1 LQCRGIRGA
10 TSTAANTKNDI
21 LEATRELLREL
32 TAANRLEADKVA
44 AVFFTLTPDLDAVFP
59 AEAARQ
65 LGWTQTAMLCLQE
78 IPVPGSLAR
87 CIRVL
92 VLYNTD
98 LPQDKL
104 KHVYLRE
111 AVTLRPDITTR
122 KASGDKP

>member
-1 LQCRGIRGA
+1 
-10 TSTAANTKNDI
+10 
-21 LEATRELLREL
+21 
-32 TAANRLEADKVA
+32 
-44 AVFFTLTPDLDAVFP
+44 LDAVFP